1 MIKTITKIFLWLILG
16 TSLFLTSSKN
26 YKRYKPISL
35 DDPCYYK
42 LYIKP
47 LKKAD
52 FFKEEVKSAIKGL
65 KRKNYTILITAKW
78 CRPCRE
84 LEKDLKELALEDKV
98 EKIIYIDGL
107 SQTNYLI
114 RSLKRKGVYID
125 GSVPKL
131 ITRLNNNKVYV
142 FSGYNSDEKA
152 MYYRWDLKKLG
163 SKIRLEKILK

>member
-26 YKRYKPISL
+26 YKKYKPISL
-35 DDPCYYK
+35 SDPYYYK

-47 LKKAD
+47 LKKED

-65 KRKNYTILITAKW
+65 ERKNYTILITAKW

-84 LEKDLKELALEDKV
+84 LEKDLKEMALEDKV
-98 EKIIYIDGL
+98 EKIIHIDGL
-107 SQTNYLI
+107 PQTNYLI
-114 RSLKRKGVYID
+114 RSLERKGIYID
-125 GSVPKL
+125 GSIPKL

-142 FSGYNSDEKA
+142 FTGYDRDEKV
-152 MYYRWDLKKLG
+152 MYYGRDLKKLG
-163 SKIRLEKILK
+163 CEIKLEKILK